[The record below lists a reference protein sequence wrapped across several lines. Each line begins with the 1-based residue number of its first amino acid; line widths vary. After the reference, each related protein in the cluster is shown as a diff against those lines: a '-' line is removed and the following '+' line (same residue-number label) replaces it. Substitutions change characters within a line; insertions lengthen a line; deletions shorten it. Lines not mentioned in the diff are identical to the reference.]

1 MKNLPVGHWRPMEP
15 IFILANIGAVAT
27 TLLGLLGL
35 LLPDKAAAFVSISP
49 VGLNGRSEIRATY
62 GGLFTALGAVCM
74 VAQAEMVFMVA
85 GVAWLGASLGRA
97 YSALLDRN
105 LDIKNLGGF
114 ALEATVGTLLVIPNC
129 VA

>member
-1 MKNLPVGHWRPMEP
+1 MDP
-15 IFILANIGAVAT
+15 ILILANIGAVAT

-35 LLPDKAAAFVSISP
+35 LLPDKTAAFVSISP

-62 GGLFTALGAVCM
+62 GGLFTALGATCM
-74 VAQAEMVFMVA
+74 VAQAEMVFMAA
-85 GVAWLGASLGRA
+85 GVAWLGASVGRA
-97 YSALLDRN
+97 FSALLDRN

-114 ALEATVGTLLVIPNC
+114 ALEAMIGALLVLPSR

>member
-1 MKNLPVGHWRPMEP
+1 MHP
-15 IFILANIGAVAT
+15 ILILANVGAVAT

-35 LLPDKAAAFVSISP
+35 FLPDKAAAFVSISP

-62 GGLFTALGAVCM
+62 GGLFAALGAFCIA
-74 VAQAEMVFMVA
+74 AQTETVFVVA
-85 GVAWLGASLGRA
+85 GVAWLGASVGRG
-97 YSALLDRN
+97 YSAVLDRN

-114 ALEATVGTLLVIPNC
+114 ALEAGLGTFLVLPRC